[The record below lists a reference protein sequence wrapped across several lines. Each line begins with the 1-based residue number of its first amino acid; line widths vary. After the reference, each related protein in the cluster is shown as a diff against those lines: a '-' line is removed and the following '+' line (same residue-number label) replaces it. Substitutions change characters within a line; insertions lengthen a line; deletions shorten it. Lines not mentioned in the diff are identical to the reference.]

1 MSNYLDKIIDIIKN
15 IDTENISDVETP
27 DVVTKVIE
35 EQKTYY
41 WIRVFL
47 KDEEPNIEIGDD
59 VRFTYEPSG
68 ETLTTK
74 FVCYNKKGI
83 DKDIADQIKNYDP
96 EDDKKTLCLMVDE
109 KEINYKEDIP
119 FIRTL
124 FSFSQHYE
132 EQVYRRGDL
141 VLSVE
146 DKNIILDYFDITF

>member
-1 MSNYLDKIIDIIKN
+1 MSNYLENIIDKIKEINTDN
-15 IDTENISDVETP
+15 LVDTESQEVT
-27 DVVTKVIE
+27 TKVIE

-68 ETLTTK
+68 ETLVTK
-74 FVCYNKKGI
+74 FICYNKKGI
-83 DKDIADQIKNYDP
+83 DKDIVDQIKNYEP

-109 KEINYKEDIP
+109 KDVNYKEDIP

-124 FSFSQHYE
+124 FGFSQHYQ
-132 EQVYRRGDL
+132 EQVYRRDDL

-146 DKNIILDYFDITF
+146 NKNTILDYFDITF